1 MPNIAH
7 RTSPDM
13 RGEMAVSK
21 SMKGIILCAGQGSRL
36 LPLTLEMP
44 KCLVKVQGQEIL
56 LHQLSALRAA
66 GIHRAAVV
74 IGYQHRQVLAFLERT
89 LPIEVFPVFNPFW
102 SVASSIGSVW
112 SAREHLAEPFCLMNG
127 DTVFDAAMIAGA
139 VRRTNPGVNLLVEET
154 RDLEFDDMRVT
165 VKAEKVLA
173 VSKALPT
180 ETTTHRSLGVILS
193 DDTQGT
199 YRKALDD
206 VISATDGQKA
216 FHHAVIARL
225 AQTAGVHA
233 ISRDPGAW
241 QEIDRPEDIERWAN
255 IHREKA
261 Q

>member
-7 RTSPDM
+7 RTLSDM
-13 RGEMAVSK
+13 RGETAVSK

-56 LHQLSALRAA
+56 LHQLSALHAA
-66 GIHRAAVV
+66 GIRQAVVV
-74 IGYQHRQVLAFLERT
+74 IGYQHRQVLAFLERK
-89 LPIEVFPVFNPFW
+89 LPVEVFPVFNPFW

-112 SAREHLAEPFCLMNG
+112 SARKHLAEPFCLMNG
-127 DTVFDAAMIAGA
+127 DTVFDASMIAGA
-139 VRRTNPGVNLLVEET
+139 AQRSKPGINLLVEET

-165 VKAEKVLA
+165 VDAGQVVA

-180 ETTTHRSLGVILS
+180 EKTTHRSLGVILS
-193 DDTQGT
+193 DDTRGSYLT
-199 YRKALDD
+199 ALDD
-206 VISATDGQKA
+206 VISATDGHKA

-225 AQTAGVHA
+225 AETTGVHA
-233 ISRDPGAW
+233 IGRDAGAW
-241 QEIDRPEDIERWAN
+241 QEIDRPEDIERWAR

-261 Q
+261 R